1 MIQVVRLLAAF
12 IEEMKLAA
20 SSSPCLVNQSDVSNR
35 SCIDQSEASTSC
47 IDQSEASTSCI
58 DQSEASVLPGAEIL
72 DVASAHVWPWVALA
86 VKPVIII
93 IIE

>member
-47 IDQSEASTSCI
+47 IDQSEASG
-58 DQSEASVLPGAEIL
+58 LPGAEIL